1 MTLEITHS
9 TSPYT
14 YRINADD
21 PRLIDR
27 RPNRHN
33 ARWKLWRL
41 FDTSEEAK
49 AALLKLETAKE
60 RTL

>member
-1 MTLEITHS
+1 MSLEITKGNS
-9 TSPYT
+9 RYT

-41 FDTSEEAK
+41 FGSSEEAK
-49 AALLKLETAKE
+49 SALLKLEQTGKE
-60 RTL
+60 D